1 MRSTKRTQ
9 GQRSPLSHSFEAA
22 KAIVSLSF
30 RDLSNSDAD
39 IRLESAQFLMGNTLK
54 TFTDILN
61 IDDSEIKSLARFA
74 LKEDVGPRRRAA
86 AKEASRKFAA
96 LCERSL
102 STSSTKL

>member
-1 MRSTKRTQ
+1 MPLIKKAPE
-9 GQRSPLSHSFEAA
+9 QRSKSSHSFEAA
-22 KAIVSLSF
+22 EAIVSLSF

-74 LKEDVGPRRRAA
+74 FVFVAFSIRN
-86 AKEASRKFAA
+86 
-96 LCERSL
+96 
-102 STSSTKL
+102 

>member
-1 MRSTKRTQ
+1 MPLIKKAPQ
-9 GQRSPLSHSFEAA
+9 QRSKSSNSFEAA
-22 KAIVSLSF
+22 EAIVSLSF

-39 IRLESAQFLMGNTLK
+39 IRLESAQFLMANTLK
-54 TFTDILN
+54 TFTDSLN

-102 STSSTKL
+102 RTSSTKL

>member
-1 MRSTKRTQ
+1 MGLIKKTQ

-39 IRLESAQFLMGNTLK
+39 IRLESAQFLMGKTLK
-54 TFTDILN
+54 PFTDILRVSE
-61 IDDSEIKSLARFA
+61 SEIQALAKMA
-74 LKEDVGPRRRAA
+74 LKEDVGARRKAA
-86 AKEASRKFAA
+86 AKEASRKFTA
-96 LCERSL
+96 LCERSQ